1 MLSQPTS
8 SPRSRANAGI
18 RGASAGWKS
27 QAFLGRF
34 SAAMLSSNL
43 LAAGTDRAVSGSRVS
58 HSRSLARFRWNG
70 QLVRS
75 IENHRAGQGIRAV
88 SGEHELIT

>member
-1 MLSQPTS
+1 MS
-8 SPRSRANAGI
+8 
-18 RGASAGWKS
+18 
-27 QAFLGRF
+27 
-34 SAAMLSSNL
+34 
-43 LAAGTDRAVSGSRVS
+43 GTRWS

-75 IENHRAGQGIRAV
+75 IENYRAGQGIRAV